1 MADLPVRPLVS
12 RLYMADAFGESRL
25 RRYMFTPESTFFA
38 SESAIYRRNVSC
50 QSSKSAIH
58 KADTLKNGL
67 IVVWPE
73 SGAQSETKRASRF
86 IPPFSVDVMARWR
99 YLAVTRRN
107 VFKTRAAFHT
117 VLSAPYD
124 GAGNV
129 NSKRKKEEGDMGQLD
144 SGNAAWILTSAS
156 LVFLMTPGVA
166 FFYGGMVRAKAVLN
180 MMIMEAAALSVTM
193 VIWVLW
199 GWSIAY
205 AGTSVG
211 GVFGDPATGFLLKD
225 SMVSDGG
232 VFTSASLN
240 SNNYPVSVDV
250 AFQSAFAMITVAL
263 ICGAIAERVKY
274 STWMI
279 FVALWITFDYA
290 PLGKRKGFG
299 TQPFRPHN
307 VPFVMLGAFLLWFG
321 WFGFNAGSAFA
332 ANGTA
337 GYAWVSTSAAT
348 AAAMLSWGF
357 TEKIRT
363 GHYTAMGAASGI
375 VAGLVAIT
383 PAADVVSPLWAIVL
397 GAIAGVL
404 TCLACGLKFKLGYD
418 DSLDVV
424 GVHGVGGFT
433 GTVLIGFF
441 GEGTGLFAGGDW
453 KQLVVQLIVA
463 LVAIIWSAVVTGII
477 AFALEKTI
485 GWRVTEAQEVGGIDL
500 ADQGER
506 AYDFAGTASS
516 VLKEVK

>member
-1 MADLPVRPLVS
+1 
-12 RLYMADAFGESRL
+12 
-25 RRYMFTPESTFFA
+25 
-38 SESAIYRRNVSC
+38 
-50 QSSKSAIH
+50 
-58 KADTLKNGL
+58 
-67 IVVWPE
+67 
-73 SGAQSETKRASRF
+73 
-86 IPPFSVDVMARWR
+86 
-99 YLAVTRRN
+99 
-107 VFKTRAAFHT
+107 
-117 VLSAPYD
+117 
-124 GAGNV
+124 
-129 NSKRKKEEGDMGQLD
+129 MGQLD

-193 VIWVLW
+193 IMWVLW

-205 AGTSVG
+205 AGSSVG
-211 GVFGDPATGFLLKD
+211 GIFGDPATGFLLKD
-225 SMVSDGG
+225 TMVADDG
-232 VFTSASLN
+232 VFGSAALN

-279 FVALWITFDYA
+279 FVLLSADGAISQAIGAAAHDFAGGTVVHINAAVAALVIV
-290 PLGKRKGFG
+290 LIIGKRKGFG

-332 ANGTA
+332 ADGTA

-348 AAAMLSWGF
+348 AAAMLTWGF

-397 GAIAGVL
+397 GGIAGVL
-404 TCLACGLKFKLGYD
+404 TCLACGLKFKFGYD

-453 KQLVVQLIVA
+453 RQLVVQLLVA
-463 LVAIIWSAVVTGII
+463 IVAIIWSAVITGII

>member
-1 MADLPVRPLVS
+1 M
-12 RLYMADAFGESRL
+12 
-25 RRYMFTPESTFFA
+25 
-38 SESAIYRRNVSC
+38 
-50 QSSKSAIH
+50 
-58 KADTLKNGL
+58 DT
-67 IVVWPE
+67 
-73 SGAQSETKRASRF
+73 
-86 IPPFSVDVMARWR
+86 
-99 YLAVTRRN
+99 
-107 VFKTRAAFHT
+107 
-117 VLSAPYD
+117 
-124 GAGNV
+124 
-129 NSKRKKEEGDMGQLD
+129 
-144 SGNAAWILTSAS
+144 GNAAWLLTSAS

-180 MMIMEAAALSVTM
+180 MLMLSAAALSVTA

-205 AGTSVG
+205 AGNDIG
-211 GVFGDPATGFLLKD
+211 GIFGDPATGFLLKD
-225 SMVSDGG
+225 SMVAQDGVYTAANTDG
-232 VFTSASLN
+232 
-240 SNNYPVSVDV
+240 NYPGSIDV
-250 AFQSAFAMITVAL
+250 AFQTTFAMITIAL
-263 ICGAIAERVKY
+263 ITGAIAERIKY

-279 FVALWITFDYA
+279 FVALWVTLCYA
-290 PLGKRKGFG
+290 PMAHMVWNGGLLSPDGAISQALGASAHDFAGGTVVHINAAVAALVIVLIIGKRKGFG

-337 GYAWVSTSAAT
+337 GYAWVSTTAAA
-348 AAAMLSWGF
+348 AAAMLAWGF
-357 TEKIRT
+357 TEKIRS
-363 GHYTAMGAASGI
+363 GHYTAMGAASGM

-383 PAADVVSPLWAIVL
+383 PAADVVSPLWAMVI
-397 GAIAGVL
+397 GAIAGIL

-424 GVHGVGGFT
+424 GVHGVGGLT

-441 GEGTGLFAGGDW
+441 GAGTGLLAGGDW
-453 KQLVVQLIVA
+453 RQLAVQVIIA
-463 LVAIIWSAVVTGII
+463 LVAIVYSAVVTGII

-485 GWRVTEAQEVGGIDL
+485 GWRVTEAQEIGGVDL

-516 VLKEVK
+516 ILKEVK

>member
-1 MADLPVRPLVS
+1 
-12 RLYMADAFGESRL
+12 
-25 RRYMFTPESTFFA
+25 
-38 SESAIYRRNVSC
+38 
-50 QSSKSAIH
+50 
-58 KADTLKNGL
+58 
-67 IVVWPE
+67 
-73 SGAQSETKRASRF
+73 
-86 IPPFSVDVMARWR
+86 
-99 YLAVTRRN
+99 
-107 VFKTRAAFHT
+107 
-117 VLSAPYD
+117 
-124 GAGNV
+124 
-129 NSKRKKEEGDMGQLD
+129 
-144 SGNAAWILTSAS
+144 
-156 LVFLMTPGVA
+156 MTPGVA

-193 VIWVLW
+193 IMWVLW

-211 GVFGDPATGFLLKD
+211 GIFGDPATGFLLKD
-225 SMVSDGG
+225 TMVSDKG
-232 VFTSASLN
+232 VFTSAALN
-240 SNNYPVSVDV
+240 GNNYPVSVDV

-290 PLGKRKGFG
+290 PLAHMVWNGGLLSADGAISQAIGAAAHDFAGGTVVHINAAVAALVIVLIIGKRKGFG

-453 KQLVVQLIVA
+453 RQLVVQLIVA
-463 LVAIIWSAVVTGII
+463 LVAIVWSAVITGII

>member
-1 MADLPVRPLVS
+1 M
-12 RLYMADAFGESRL
+12 
-25 RRYMFTPESTFFA
+25 
-38 SESAIYRRNVSC
+38 
-50 QSSKSAIH
+50 
-58 KADTLKNGL
+58 DT
-67 IVVWPE
+67 
-73 SGAQSETKRASRF
+73 
-86 IPPFSVDVMARWR
+86 
-99 YLAVTRRN
+99 
-107 VFKTRAAFHT
+107 
-117 VLSAPYD
+117 
-124 GAGNV
+124 
-129 NSKRKKEEGDMGQLD
+129 
-144 SGNAAWILTSAS
+144 GNAAWMLTSAS

-180 MMIMEAAALSVTM
+180 MLMLEAAALSVTA
-193 VIWVLW
+193 VIWTLW

-205 AGTSVG
+205 AGTSIG
-211 GVFGDPATGFLLKD
+211 GIFGDPATGFLLKD
-225 SMVSDGG
+225 SMVAKDG
-232 VFTSASLN
+232 VFTAADTSGS
-240 SNNYPVSVDV
+240 YPGSIDV
-250 AFQSAFAMITVAL
+250 AFQVTFAMITVGL
-263 ICGAIAERVKY
+263 ICGALAERVKY

-290 PLGKRKGFG
+290 PMAHMVWNKGLLSGDGAISQAIGAAAHDFAGGTVVHINAAMAALVIVLIIGKRKGFG

-357 TEKIRT
+357 TEKIRS
-363 GHYTAMGAASGI
+363 GHYTAMGAASGM

-383 PAADVVSPLWAIVL
+383 PAADVVSPLWAIVM

-404 TCLACGLKFKLGYD
+404 TCLACGLKFKFGYD

-441 GEGTGLFAGGDW
+441 GEGTGLLAGGDW
-453 KQLVVQLIVA
+453 KQLVVQLVIA
-463 LVAIIWSAVVTGII
+463 LVAILYSAVITAII

-516 VLKEVK
+516 VLKEVR

>member
-38 SESAIYRRNVSC
+38 SESAIYGRNASR

-290 PLGKRKGFG
+290 PLAHMVWNGGLLSADGAISQAIGAAAHDFAGGTVVHINAAVAALVIVLIIGKRKGFG

-397 GAIAGVL
+397 GAIAA
-404 TCLACGLKFKLGYD
+404 CSPASLA
-418 DSLDVV
+418 
-424 GVHGVGGFT
+424 
-433 GTVLIGFF
+433 
-441 GEGTGLFAGGDW
+441 A
-453 KQLVVQLIVA
+453 
-463 LVAIIWSAVVTGII
+463 
-477 AFALEKTI
+477 
-485 GWRVTEAQEVGGIDL
+485 
-500 ADQGER
+500 
-506 AYDFAGTASS
+506 
-516 VLKEVK
+516 

>member
-1 MADLPVRPLVS
+1 MIDTGDTAWVLI
-12 RLYMADAFGESRL
+12 
-25 RRYMFTPESTFFA
+25 
-38 SESAIYRRNVSC
+38 SA
-50 QSSKSAIH
+50 A
-58 KADTLKNGL
+58 
-67 IVVWPE
+67 
-73 SGAQSETKRASRF
+73 
-86 IPPFSVDVMARWR
+86 
-99 YLAVTRRN
+99 
-107 VFKTRAAFHT
+107 
-117 VLSAPYD
+117 
-124 GAGNV
+124 
-129 NSKRKKEEGDMGQLD
+129 
-144 SGNAAWILTSAS
+144 
-156 LVFLMTPGVA
+156 LVFVMTPGLA
-166 FFYGGMVRAKAVLN
+166 FFYGGMVRSKNVLTTI
-180 MMIMEAAALSVTM
+180 MQSFFIIAMISVEW
-193 VIWVLW
+193 VILGYAMTFGTDIGGFIGSLDKVGLAGVGLNVLEN
-199 GWSIAY
+199 
-205 AGTSVG
+205 GTIPELA
-211 GVFGDPATGFLLKD
+211 F
-225 SMVSDGG
+225 
-232 VFTSASLN
+232 
-240 SNNYPVSVDV
+240 V
-250 AFQSAFAMITVAL
+250 AFQCMFAVITPALITGAFAERMRFAAFAVLILLWAIFIYNPMAHWVWGGGFLAELGALDFAGGLVIHILSGVSGLTICILLGTRRGYGQFAMI
-263 ICGAIAERVKY
+263 
-274 STWMI
+274 
-279 FVALWITFDYA
+279 
-290 PLGKRKGFG
+290 
-299 TQPFRPHN
+299 PHN
-307 VPFVMLGAFLLWFG
+307 LPMTVLGAALLWFG

-453 KQLVVQLIVA
+453 RQLVVQLIVA
-463 LVAIIWSAVVTGII
+463 LVAIVWSAVITGII

>member
-38 SESAIYRRNVSC
+38 SESAIYRRNVSR

-290 PLGKRKGFG
+290 PLAHMVWNGG
-299 TQPFRPHN
+299 
-307 VPFVMLGAFLLWFG
+307 LLSADGAISQAIG
-321 WFGFNAGSAFA
+321 
-332 ANGTA
+332 
-337 GYAWVSTSAAT
+337 
-348 AAAMLSWGF
+348 AAA
-357 TEKIRT
+357 
-363 GHYTAMGAASGI
+363 H
-375 VAGLVAIT
+375 
-383 PAADVVSPLWAIVL
+383 D
-397 GAIAGVL
+397 
-404 TCLACGLKFKLGYD
+404 
-418 DSLDVV
+418 
-424 GVHGVGGFT
+424 
-433 GTVLIGFF
+433 
-441 GEGTGLFAGGDW
+441 FAGGT
-453 KQLVVQLIVA
+453 VVHSGDRVDHRQAQGLRHPAVPSA
-463 LVAIIWSAVVTGII
+463 QCSVRDAWRFPAVVRMVRLQRWFRVCRQWHRRLRLG
-477 AFALEKTI
+477 FHFRCNRRRNALL
-485 GWRVTEAQEVGGIDL
+485 GL
-500 ADQGER
+500 H
-506 AYDFAGTASS
+506 
-516 VLKEVK
+516 

>member
-1 MADLPVRPLVS
+1 M
-12 RLYMADAFGESRL
+12 G
-25 RRYMFTPESTFFA
+25 
-38 SESAIYRRNVSC
+38 AI
-50 QSSKSAIH
+50 
-58 KADTLKNGL
+58 
-67 IVVWPE
+67 
-73 SGAQSETKRASRF
+73 
-86 IPPFSVDVMARWR
+86 
-99 YLAVTRRN
+99 
-107 VFKTRAAFHT
+107 
-117 VLSAPYD
+117 
-124 GAGNV
+124 
-129 NSKRKKEEGDMGQLD
+129 D
-144 SGNAAWILTSAS
+144 SGNTAWILTSAS

-180 MMIMEAAALSVTM
+180 MLMLEAAALSVTM
-193 VIWVLW
+193 IIWTLW

-205 AGTSVG
+205 AGSDIG
-211 GVFGDPATGFLLKD
+211 GIFGDPASGFLLKD
-225 SMVSDGG
+225 SMVAQDG
-232 VFTSASLN
+232 VFTATGLN
-240 SNNYPVSVDV
+240 GNNYPVSVDV
-250 AFQSAFAMITVAL
+250 AFQVAFAMITVGL

-279 FVALWITFDYA
+279 FVALWVTFDYA
-290 PLGKRKGFG
+290 PMAHMVWNGGLLSADGAISKAIGAAAHDFAGGTVVHINAAVAALIIVLIIGKRKGFG

-357 TEKIRT
+357 TEKIRS

-383 PAADVVSPLWAIVL
+383 PAADVVSPLWAMVIGAVAGIV
-397 GAIAGVL
+397 
-404 TCLACGLKFKLGYD
+404 CCFACGLKFKLGYD

-424 GVHGVGGFT
+424 GVHGVGG
-433 GTVLIGFF
+433 LIGTLLIGLF
-441 GEGTGLFAGGDW
+441 GEGTGLLAGGDW
-453 KQLVVQLIVA
+453 RQLVVQLLVA
-463 LVAIIWSAVVTGII
+463 LVAIGFSAVVTAII

-485 GWRVTEAQEVGGIDL
+485 GWRVTESQEIGGIDL

>member
-1 MADLPVRPLVS
+1 MRGGGNEQE
-12 RLYMADAFGESRL
+12 R
-25 RRYMFTPESTFFA
+25 
-38 SESAIYRRNVSC
+38 
-50 QSSKSAIH
+50 K
-58 KADTLKNGL
+58 
-67 IVVWPE
+67 
-73 SGAQSETKRASRF
+73 
-86 IPPFSVDVMARWR
+86 
-99 YLAVTRRN
+99 VT
-107 VFKTRAAFHT
+107 
-117 VLSAPYD
+117 
-124 GAGNV
+124 
-129 NSKRKKEEGDMGQLD
+129 MD
-144 SGNAAWILTSAS
+144 SGNTAWMLTSAA

-180 MMIMEAAALSVTM
+180 MLMLSAAALSVTA
-193 VIWVLW
+193 VVWTLW

-205 AGTSVG
+205 AGSSIG
-211 GVFGDPATGFLLKD
+211 GIFGDPATGFLLKD
-225 SMVSDGG
+225 TMVFDAGTRQYTAAG
-232 VFTSASLN
+232 LAAN
-240 SNNYPVSVDV
+240 GNKYPSSVDV
-250 AFQSAFAMITVAL
+250 SFQVTFAMITVAL

-274 STWMI
+274 STWML
-279 FVALWITFDYA
+279 FVALWVTFDYA
-290 PLGKRKGFG
+290 PMAHMVWNNGLLSAKGPISTAIGAAAHDFAGGTVVHINAAMAALIIVLIIGKRKGFG
-299 TQPFRPHN
+299 TQPIRPHN

-337 GYAWVSTSAAT
+337 GYAWMSTTAAT
-348 AAAMLSWGF
+348 AAAMLAWGF

-363 GHYTAMGAASGI
+363 GHYTAIGAASGI

-383 PAADVVSPLWAIVL
+383 PAADVVSPLWAMVI

-404 TCLACGLKFKLGYD
+404 CCFACGLKFKLGYD

-424 GVHGVGGFT
+424 GVHGVGGLT

-441 GEGTGLFAGGDW
+441 GEGTGLLAGGDW
-453 KQLVVQLIVA
+453 RQLAVQVIIA
-463 LVAIIWSAVVTGII
+463 LCTMLYSGVVTAII

-516 VLKEVK
+516 VLKEVR

>member
-1 MADLPVRPLVS
+1 M
-12 RLYMADAFGESRL
+12 
-25 RRYMFTPESTFFA
+25 
-38 SESAIYRRNVSC
+38 
-50 QSSKSAIH
+50 
-58 KADTLKNGL
+58 
-67 IVVWPE
+67 
-73 SGAQSETKRASRF
+73 
-86 IPPFSVDVMARWR
+86 
-99 YLAVTRRN
+99 
-107 VFKTRAAFHT
+107 
-117 VLSAPYD
+117 
-124 GAGNV
+124 
-129 NSKRKKEEGDMGQLD
+129 D
-144 SGNAAWILTSAS
+144 SGNIGFVLLCAAF
-156 LVFLMTPGVA
+156 VFVMTPGLA
-166 FFYGGMVRAKAVLN
+166 MFYGGLVRKKNVVNTMMTSIFIIGVGIVMWVLFGYSLSFAPSGNAFIGDFRWLGLEGVSLTEGYTDDASIPNMVFSAFQMMFAVITPALITGAVAGRMKFKSIFVFTIFWSLIVYYPLAHMVWN
-180 MMIMEAAALSVTM
+180 GGLLSADGAISQAIGAAAHDFAGGTVVHINAAVAAL
-193 VIWVLW
+193 VIVL
-199 GWSIAY
+199 I
-205 AGTSVG
+205 
-211 GVFGDPATGFLLKD
+211 
-225 SMVSDGG
+225 
-232 VFTSASLN
+232 
-240 SNNYPVSVDV
+240 
-250 AFQSAFAMITVAL
+250 I
-263 ICGAIAERVKY
+263 
-274 STWMI
+274 
-279 FVALWITFDYA
+279 
-290 PLGKRKGFG
+290 GKRKGFG

-453 KQLVVQLIVA
+453 RQLVVQLIVA
-463 LVAIIWSAVVTGII
+463 LVAIVWSAVITGII

>member
-1 MADLPVRPLVS
+1 M
-12 RLYMADAFGESRL
+12 G
-25 RRYMFTPESTFFA
+25 
-38 SESAIYRRNVSC
+38 AI
-50 QSSKSAIH
+50 
-58 KADTLKNGL
+58 
-67 IVVWPE
+67 
-73 SGAQSETKRASRF
+73 
-86 IPPFSVDVMARWR
+86 
-99 YLAVTRRN
+99 
-107 VFKTRAAFHT
+107 
-117 VLSAPYD
+117 
-124 GAGNV
+124 
-129 NSKRKKEEGDMGQLD
+129 D
-144 SGNAAWILTSAS
+144 SGNTAWILTSAS

-180 MMIMEAAALSVTM
+180 MLMLEAAALSVTM
-193 VIWVLW
+193 IIWTLW

-205 AGTSVG
+205 AGSDIG
-211 GVFGDPATGFLLKD
+211 GVFGDPASGFLLKD
-225 SMVSDGG
+225 SMVAQDG
-232 VFTSASLN
+232 VFTATGLN
-240 SNNYPVSVDV
+240 GNNYPVSVDV
-250 AFQSAFAMITVAL
+250 AFQVAFAMITVGL

-279 FVALWITFDYA
+279 FVALWVTFDYA
-290 PLGKRKGFG
+290 PMAHMVWNGGLLSADGAISKAIGAAAHDFAGGTVVHINAAVAALIIVLIIGKRKGFG

-337 GYAWVSTSAAT
+337 GYAWMSTTAAT
-348 AAAMLSWGF
+348 AAAMLAWGF

-363 GHYTAMGAASGI
+363 GHYTAIGAASGI

-383 PAADVVSPLWAIVL
+383 PAADVVSPLWAMVI

-404 TCLACGLKFKLGYD
+404 CCFACGLKFKLGYD

-424 GVHGVGGFT
+424 GVHGVGGLT

-441 GEGTGLFAGGDW
+441 GEDTGLLAGGDW
-453 KQLVVQLIVA
+453 RQLAVQVIIA
-463 LVAIIWSAVVTGII
+463 LCAMLYSGVVTAII

-516 VLKEVK
+516 VLKEVR